1 MLLNL
6 LQRSPGSTLG
16 RRRQV
21 APLPSLETNL
31 HKILAR
37 KIQDSEEV
45 SFRKSKLLTMAYY
58 KLLRESPKPLV
69 DPKVQVS
76 PCPEDFCTN
85 IPVKLRELLTKCSAA
100 DLKTH
105 TMPQC
110 RNSWNL
116 AGIFLDDSVAT
127 VCK

>member
-69 DPKVQVS
+69 DPKVQV
-76 PCPEDFCTN
+76 CVYPEGFCSYLGRSV
-85 IPVKLRELLTKCSAA
+85 IKFQVFLTY
-100 DLKTH
+100 L
-105 TMPQC
+105 M
-110 RNSWNL
+110 
-116 AGIFLDDSVAT
+116 
-127 VCK
+127 

>member
-1 MLLNL
+1 MLTYRSSS

-76 PCPEDFCTN
+76 RANQLANCS
-85 IPVKLRELLTKCSAA
+85 PVPVHR
-100 DLKTH
+100 
-105 TMPQC
+105 Q
-110 RNSWNL
+110 
-116 AGIFLDDSVAT
+116 
-127 VCK
+127 

>member
-1 MLLNL
+1 M
-6 LQRSPGSTLG
+6 
-16 RRRQV
+16 

-76 PCPEDFCTN
+76 LDLDKVGGCT
-85 IPVKLRELLTKCSAA
+85 
-100 DLKTH
+100 
-105 TMPQC
+105 
-110 RNSWNL
+110 
-116 AGIFLDDSVAT
+116 IFVQILN
-127 VCK
+127 

>member
-1 MLLNL
+1 M
-6 LQRSPGSTLG
+6 
-16 RRRQV
+16 

-76 PCPEDFCTN
+76 LDLWLYM
-85 IPVKLRELLTKCSAA
+85 KLEEVQYLFKS
-100 DLKTH
+100 
-105 TMPQC
+105 
-110 RNSWNL
+110 
-116 AGIFLDDSVAT
+116 
-127 VCK
+127 

>member
-1 MLLNL
+1 MNKLSDRLFLFRLILLNRPPL
-6 LQRSPGSTLG
+6 PQRSPGNTLG

-76 PCPEDFCTN
+76 LYLLRISVGR
-85 IPVKLRELLTKCSAA
+85 IP
-100 DLKTH
+100 
-105 TMPQC
+105 
-110 RNSWNL
+110 
-116 AGIFLDDSVAT
+116 
-127 VCK
+127 

>member
-1 MLLNL
+1 M
-6 LQRSPGSTLG
+6 
-16 RRRQV
+16 

-76 PCPEDFCTN
+76 LDLDEVGVGTIF
-85 IPVKLRELLTKCSAA
+85 VKLLKLT
-100 DLKTH
+100 
-105 TMPQC
+105 
-110 RNSWNL
+110 
-116 AGIFLDDSVAT
+116 
-127 VCK
+127 

>member
-1 MLLNL
+1 M
-6 LQRSPGSTLG
+6 
-16 RRRQV
+16 

-76 PCPEDFCTN
+76 LDLWHYM
-85 IPVKLRELLTKCSAA
+85 KLEEAQSLFKFSIYI
-100 DLKTH
+100 
-105 TMPQC
+105 
-110 RNSWNL
+110 
-116 AGIFLDDSVAT
+116 G
-127 VCK
+127 

>member
-1 MLLNL
+1 M
-6 LQRSPGSTLG
+6 
-16 RRRQV
+16 

-76 PCPEDFCTN
+76 LDLWLYM
-85 IPVKLRELLTKCSAA
+85 KLEEAKYLFIS
-100 DLKTH
+100 
-105 TMPQC
+105 
-110 RNSWNL
+110 
-116 AGIFLDDSVAT
+116 
-127 VCK
+127 

>member
-76 PCPEDFCTN
+76 VYPEAEGFCSY
-85 IPVKLRELLTKCSAA
+85 LGR
-100 DLKTH
+100 
-105 TMPQC
+105 
-110 RNSWNL
+110 
-116 AGIFLDDSVAT
+116 SVI
-127 VCK
+127 